1 MKINNKNIFLET
13 PMGQKQIY
21 SLYGLKWN
29 PFVQEL
35 PIEALITTPK
45 IAHFAWRI
53 ENLVMDGGF
62 ALITGDS
69 GLGKSV
75 TCRLLNERFNQ
86 INEIKAAE
94 FSRPQSGL
102 SDFYRELGVLFG
114 VDLKMCNKY
123 GGFQRLR
130 DKWKEHINKTL
141 LRPILFIDEAQET
154 CSMVL
159 SELRL
164 LGSTNFDSKTI
175 LTVVLG
181 GDKRLLKKLEQI
193 DLLPLEHRI
202 RARLILERYS
212 REELIELLIE
222 SLERAGN
229 PALMTKGLLE
239 VVAEHSLGNPR
250 TMMSTCE
257 ELLLEAA
264 KRELKQITED
274 LFIDINNST
283 SISKRKK
290 K

>member
-1 MKINNKNIFLET
+1 
-13 PMGQKQIY
+13 MGQKQIY

-29 PFVQEL
+29 PFAQEL
-35 PIEALITTPK
+35 PAEALITTPK
-45 IAHFAWRI
+45 IAHFAWRL

-75 TCRLLNERFNQ
+75 TCRILNERFNQ
-86 INEIKAAE
+86 INEMKAAE

-102 SDFYRELGVLFG
+102 TDFYRELGALFG
-114 VDLKMCNKY
+114 VDLKMSNKF

-141 LRPILFIDEAQET
+141 LRPVLFIDEAQET

-164 LGSTNFDSKTI
+164 LGSTNFDSKNI

-181 GDKRLLKKLEQI
+181 GDKRLLKKLEQT
-193 DLLPLEHRI
+193 DLLPLENRI
-202 RARLILERYS
+202 RARLILERYT

-222 SLERAGN
+222 SLDRAGN
-229 PALMTKGLLE
+229 PSLMSNGLME
-239 VVAEHSLGNPR
+239 TVAEHSMGNPR
-250 TMMSTCE
+250 AMMSTCE

-274 LFIDINNST
+274 LFIEINNPSPT
-283 SISKRKK
+283 SKRKK